1 MPAMIEVMSNIADA
15 GLIEPRAR
23 PAGGGVLDFDDFL
36 DIINP
41 LQHLPLIGT
50 AYREVTGDHIEAPAR
65 FVGGTLYGGVF
76 GLLGALASAAYEG
89 ITGESVDGSLLGLF
103 ESEPEAD
110 PYRAQRAYAS
120 AKALID

>member
-1 MPAMIEVMSNIADA
+1 MIDAMPHIADA
-15 GLIEPRAR
+15 SLIEPRSR
-23 PAGGGVLDFDDFL
+23 PAGGGALDFDDFL

-50 AYREVTGDHIEAPAR
+50 AYREITDDQIEAPAR
-65 FVGGTLYGGVF
+65 FVGGTLYGGA
-76 GLLGALASAAYEG
+76 LGFLAALASAAYEG
-89 ITGESVDGSLLGLF
+89 ITGESVDDSLTGLF
-103 ESEPEAD
+103 EGESEAD

>member
-1 MPAMIEVMSNIADA
+1 MIDAMPNIADA
-15 GLIEPRAR
+15 GLIEPRSR
-23 PAGGGVLDFDDFL
+23 PAGGGALDFDDVL

-50 AYREVTGDHIEAPAR
+50 AYRDVTGDAIEAPAR
-65 FVGGTLYGGVF
+65 FVGGALYGGVF

-89 ITGESVDGSLLGLF
+89 ITGESVDGSLLSLF
-103 ESEPEAD
+103 ESEPETD

-120 AKALID
+120 AKALVD